1 MKTLILLFRIF
12 FPSWAFFD
20 EIGHTASL
28 NYRTS
33 EDTPWI
39 PMPASPK
46 TKLGNLFLNPK
57 GNLYLAKNNLLLQL
71 MMESQDP
78 PKQDQWVTY
87 QLVKNMVETSV
98 PNSNKYQFQILV
110 SRDGTTEELLT
121 SPMYEKRLYEKTI

>member
-1 MKTLILLFRIF
+1 
-12 FPSWAFFD
+12 
-20 EIGHTASL
+20 
-28 NYRTS
+28 
-33 EDTPWI
+33 
-39 PMPASPK
+39 MPASPK